1 MAKRGGED
9 KRPKNF
15 SSANGTAGDWFDNFC
30 HNVEDWVDAL
40 WRRTGACNYL
50 RWLSTSRS
58 IHARDNVT
66 IMRFLDTAALSATRD
81 PTIPNSS
88 SAISLK
94 HQFHTKLDDTRIA
107 GTRMCSHDR
116 PESSSSNPRV
126 GIIKI
131 HLIENVEKLGAKLR
145 IDAFLDFETLKKSHV
160 KASERWTIV
169 GSGPDLTERP
179 DIIDR
184 ECRRVEPHSLI

>member
-1 MAKRGGED
+1 
-9 KRPKNF
+9 
-15 SSANGTAGDWFDNFC
+15 
-30 HNVEDWVDAL
+30 
-40 WRRTGACNYL
+40 
-50 RWLSTSRS
+50 
-58 IHARDNVT
+58 
-66 IMRFLDTAALSATRD
+66 MRFLDTAALSATRD

-184 ECRRVEPHSLI
+184 ECRRVEPHSLICACRAWRARSRHLRCIA

>member
-1 MAKRGGED
+1 MNFGRCKQEPGGWNRVILQVADLPARTETL
-9 KRPKNF
+9 KK
-15 SSANGTAGDWFDNFC
+15 AGLHFRNQME
-30 HNVEDWVDAL
+30 V
-40 WRRTGACNYL
+40 
-50 RWLSTSRS
+50 
-58 IHARDNVT
+58 HARDNVT

-169 GSGPDLTERP
+169 GSGPDLTE
-179 DIIDR
+179 
-184 ECRRVEPHSLI
+184 